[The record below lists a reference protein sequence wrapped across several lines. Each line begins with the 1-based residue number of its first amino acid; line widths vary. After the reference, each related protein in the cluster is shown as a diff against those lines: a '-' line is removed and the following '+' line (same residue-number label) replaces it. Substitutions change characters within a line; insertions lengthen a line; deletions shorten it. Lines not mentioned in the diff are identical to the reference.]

1 MFGGGVVS
9 SFKESREGGKQGNRG
24 SGPEVRA
31 DGGCLSAK
39 VTQCCL
45 KKRVRAM
52 VRDRLHW
59 TRMDPKEFPYQGAGS
74 WI

>member
-1 MFGGGVVS
+1 MFGGSVVS
-9 SFKESREGGKQGNRG
+9 SFKGSREGGKQGNRG
-24 SGPEVRA
+24 RSPEVRA
-31 DGGCLSAK
+31 DGGCLAAK
-39 VTQCCL
+39 VTHCCL

-59 TRMDPKEFPYQGAGS
+59 TRMEPKDFPSKGS